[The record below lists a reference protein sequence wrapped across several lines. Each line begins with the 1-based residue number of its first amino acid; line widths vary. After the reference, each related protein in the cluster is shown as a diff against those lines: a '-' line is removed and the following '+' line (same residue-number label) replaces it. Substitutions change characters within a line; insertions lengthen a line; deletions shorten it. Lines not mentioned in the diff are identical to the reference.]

1 MGGFAHACLCAGV
14 HPCRCGVSG
23 RSSASVCMYGCKLG
37 DAWGC
42 VGVCAC
48 MCMHVRAQCMCV
60 HACVC
65 SVRVCALC
73 VCLCSVRMLCVCVH
87 AYVCCVRVCVCVHMY
102 AVCMLF
108 ARVYMLCARVC
119 ACSVHVCT
127 YRMRVHMDA
136 GVQGGTG
143 RGDAPTVAT
152 AGVIYPYSF

>member
-1 MGGFAHACLCAGV
+1 MSLRCQRPVLRIRVHVWMQAG
-14 HPCRCGVSG
+14 
-23 RSSASVCMYGCKLG
+23 
-37 DAWGC
+37 GC
-42 VGVCAC
+42 VGVRRGVCVHVYACAC
-48 MCMHVRAQCMCV
+48 SVHVCACVCMLC
-60 HACVC
+60 ACVC

-102 AVCMLF
+102 AVCLLF